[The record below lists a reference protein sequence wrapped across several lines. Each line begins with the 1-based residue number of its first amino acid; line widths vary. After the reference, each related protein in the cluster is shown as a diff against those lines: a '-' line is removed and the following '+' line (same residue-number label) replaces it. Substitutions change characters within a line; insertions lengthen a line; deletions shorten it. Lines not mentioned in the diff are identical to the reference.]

1 MKSIGIWLL
10 ACPVV
15 AIAAATSYRLDSS
28 PHDLRDLV
36 SLQAGARTYVNY
48 CLGCHGVQFMRYKGL
63 TEFGLSEA
71 QIKEHLLFTADKV
84 GESMKV
90 ALDPKEAKGWFG
102 VAPPDLSVVARS
114 RGADWLYTYLRTFY
128 RDPKTV
134 TGWNNAVYPNVAMPH
149 ALWTL
154 QGEQGW
160 DAKEHKLTEISKG
173 SLSPTGYDTTVR
185 DLVNFLV
192 YVSEPAATDRKAIG
206 IVVLFVL
213 AVVFIFAYL
222 LKKEFWKDVKLSGR
236 FSLSAGTKI
245 MMQLYSGT
253 TCPFSHRC
261 RFVLY
266 EKGMDFQVI
275 DVDLYNKP
283 EDIAVMNPYN
293 RLPVLV
299 ERDLILYE
307 SNIINEYIDERFP
320 HPQLMPADPVMR
332 ARARLMLFNMEVE
345 LFSQIEA
352 LESGKE
358 KQVERARQHV
368 TDRLIELAPV
378 FTKTKHMLGDDF
390 TMLDVAVA
398 PLLWRLDHYGIKLG
412 KTAAPLMK
420 YAERIFSRPAF
431 IEALTPSEKV
441 MRK

>member
-1 MKSIGIWLL
+1 
-10 ACPVV
+10 
-15 AIAAATSYRLDSS
+15 
-28 PHDLRDLV
+28 
-36 SLQAGARTYVNY
+36 
-48 CLGCHGVQFMRYKGL
+48 
-63 TEFGLSEA
+63 
-71 QIKEHLLFTADKV
+71 
-84 GESMKV
+84 
-90 ALDPKEAKGWFG
+90 
-102 VAPPDLSVVARS
+102 
-114 RGADWLYTYLRTFY
+114 
-128 RDPKTV
+128 
-134 TGWNNAVYPNVAMPH
+134 
-149 ALWTL
+149 
-154 QGEQGW
+154 
-160 DAKEHKLTEISKG
+160 
-173 SLSPTGYDTTVR
+173 
-185 DLVNFLV
+185 
-192 YVSEPAATDRKAIG
+192 
-206 IVVLFVL
+206 
-213 AVVFIFAYL
+213 
-222 LKKEFWKDVKLSGR
+222 
-236 FSLSAGTKI
+236 

-345 LFSQIEA
+345 LFSQIEE

-358 KQVERARQHV
+358 KQVERSRQHV
-368 TDRLIELAPV
+368 TDRLVELAPV
-378 FTKTKHMLGDDF
+378 FARTKHMLCDDF
-390 TMLDVAVA
+390 TMLDVAIA